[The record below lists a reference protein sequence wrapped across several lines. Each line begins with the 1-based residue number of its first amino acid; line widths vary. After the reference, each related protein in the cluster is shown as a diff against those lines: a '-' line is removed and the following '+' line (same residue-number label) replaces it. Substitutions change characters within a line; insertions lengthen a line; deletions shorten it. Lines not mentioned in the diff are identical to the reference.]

1 MEIEIPHQSKASGSQ
16 NNLTRDKDVE
26 MALGVEPPVGAQCRK
41 PEKAHTGIKLEVP
54 ITGLLSDRICRN
66 PRAHGERPRTDLDGE
81 TGVEFQDLQYLDRA
95 VQFET
100 EGFSRDHCPI
110 DGVIRAPGVDLQVAA
125 RFDFKDREDIK
136 IERYGGL
143 NDNPVGEDPGKN
155 FCIQRDGTQ
164 RYSHLSVEDELIV

>member
-16 NNLTRDKDVE
+16 NYLAGDKNVE

-41 PEKAHTGIKLEVP
+41 PEKAHTGVELEVP
-54 ITGLLSDRICRN
+54 ITGILYDRTCGN
-66 PRAHGERPRTDLDGE
+66 PRTHREGPRTDLDGE
-81 TGVEFQDLQYLDRA
+81 TGVELQDLQYLDLT

-100 EGFSRDHCPI
+100 ERFPRDHCPV
-110 DGVIRAPGVDLQVAA
+110 DGVIGAPGVDLQVAA
-125 RFDFKDREDIK
+125 RIDFEDREDIE

-143 NDNPVGEDPGKN
+143 DDNPVGEDPGKN
-155 FCIQRDGTQ
+155 LGIQRDGTQ